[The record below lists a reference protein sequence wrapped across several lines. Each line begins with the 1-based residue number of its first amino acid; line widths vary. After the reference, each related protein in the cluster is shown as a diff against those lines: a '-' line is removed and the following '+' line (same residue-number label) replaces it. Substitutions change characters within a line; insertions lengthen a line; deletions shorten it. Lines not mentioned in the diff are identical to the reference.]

1 MTTETYTAPLEVV
14 RNHGDSDAKT
24 TWGRKTTRN
33 QVQATEAK
41 DEAKEVVYKGGVS
54 NDVANNAGASTA
66 QNTHHQFV
74 TSREKEI
81 ILAQS

>member
-41 DEAKEVVYKGGVS
+41 DEAKEVV
-54 NDVANNAGASTA
+54 
-66 QNTHHQFV
+66 
-74 TSREKEI
+74 
-81 ILAQS
+81 